1 MQKGVVPESTFSF
14 EVNRLKD
21 LENLLLVKKPNQ
33 GFAEAFLRNV
43 DDSFSQLT
51 VLGGHKPDHFGKG
64 LEGGKTQVARS
75 GKVVALLLQL
85 FEKRDDQR
93 DRDVLNGEGSYFDAI
108 IFSGEGQEE
117 LEGIPVGFDGI
128 RSHPLDVCQV
138 VVEELMN

>member
-1 MQKGVVPESTFSF
+1 MQEGVVPESLFSF

-21 LENLLLVKKPNQ
+21 LEDFLLVEKPDQ

-51 VLGGHKPDHFGKG
+51 VLGGHEPDHFGKG
-64 LEGGKTQVARS
+64 LEGGKAQVAGS

-93 DRDVLNGEGSYFDAI
+93 NRDVLNGEGSHFDAI
-108 IFSGEGQEE
+108 IVCSEGQEE
-117 LEGIPVGFDGI
+117 LKGIPVGFDGI
-128 RSHPLDVCQV
+128 WAHPLDVCQV
-138 VVEELMN
+138 VVEELMD